1 MHAIIPNAYMEK
13 SIKCG
18 EKKKV
23 SFVLDSPSPIVFK
36 NIAGTTTAIKSP
48 NKALFFLK
56 KKKNFL
62 NV

>member
-23 SFVLDSPSPIVFK
+23 SFVLDSPSRIMFK

-48 NKALFFLK
+48 NKALLK
-56 KKKNFL
+56 KKKRIS
-62 NV
+62 